1 MLLRFL
7 GTSLLLFRIYL
18 VHLVFACVLASGAA
32 ALDVDLRTPGID
44 DDLAEKLRNASLLVQ
59 TAQEEDPAAPIEVLA
74 NAQADYARLVTVLYE
89 AGRFGPAI
97 TISLDGREA
106 ASIPPIAAP
115 ARINRAVITVTPGPV
130 FALGQTRISPL
141 ARRTEL
147 PESFASGQTASVSAL
162 QDGVAAAIEGWRQIG
177 HAKAAVDQQQITA
190 RHSDRALD
198 VDVRL
203 DPGPRLRFGRLDISS
218 ESAVRP
224 DRIREI
230 AGLPTGDVFDPDAVA
245 KSQTRLRRTGTF
257 RVAALTEAETANPD
271 GTLDIEAQITD
282 QPPRRLSFGA
292 EISSLDGLGVSASW
306 LHRNF
311 FGGAE
316 RFVAEAEV
324 GGIGAGEEGP
334 DYRLFARLSRPATY
348 LPDLEAYALV
358 RLEQIDDPNLFS
370 RRFALEGGATYFA
383 GESREFSVGIGY
395 QAAEIEDDLGERDY
409 TILTFPAVGTF
420 DERNDRL
427 NATAGFYGQLA
438 LTPFVGLSG
447 TESGLR
453 TSLDLRTY
461 RSFGVDDRV
470 TFAVRGQLGSVAGP
484 DIEEAPAD
492 FLFFSGG
499 GGTVRGHEYQSL
511 GVDLEDDVT
520 IGGRSFLGL
529 STELRVKTG
538 DNLSVVGFYDMG
550 YIGAEEFPDGTSG
563 EWHAGAGAG
572 VRYDTGI
579 GPIRLDLA
587 VPVSGPD
594 DTDGFEIYIGIGQ
607 AF

>member
-1 MLLRFL
+1 MPLK
-7 GTSLLLFRIYL
+7 TCL
-18 VHLVFACVLASGAA
+18 VHLVFAGLLANAAA
-32 ALDVDLRTPGID
+32 ALEVDLRAPGLD
-44 DDLAEKLRNASLLVQ
+44 EDLTQKLRDASLLVQ
-59 TAQEEDPAAPIEVLA
+59 TAQAEDPAVPIEVLA
-74 NAQADYARLVTVLYE
+74 SAQADYARLVAVLYE

-97 TISLDGREA
+97 TIALDGREA
-106 ASIPPIAAP
+106 AAIPPIAAP
-115 ARINRAVITVTPGPV
+115 PRINRAVITVTPGPV
-130 FALGQTRISPL
+130 FALGQTRIDPL

-147 PESFASGQTASVSAL
+147 PETFASGQTASVTAL

-190 RHSDRALD
+190 RHPQRLLD

-203 DPGPRLRFGRLDISS
+203 DPGPRLRFGRLNITSD
-218 ESAVRP
+218 SAVRP
-224 DRIREI
+224 ERIREI
-230 AGLPTGDVFDPDAVA
+230 AGLPTGDVFDPDAVE
-245 KSQTRLRRTGTF
+245 KSQMRLRRTGTF
-257 RVAALTEAETANPD
+257 RVAALSEAETANPD

-316 RFVAEAEV
+316 RFLAEAEI
-324 GGIGAGEEGP
+324 GGIGSGDENP
-334 DYRLFARLSRPATY
+334 DYSLSARLSRPATY
-348 LPDLEAYALV
+348 LPDLEAYGLI

-370 RRFALEGGATYFA
+370 RRFTLEGGATYFA
-383 GESREFSVGIGY
+383 GESREFNLGIGY

-409 TILTFPAVGTF
+409 TILTFPAIGTF

-438 LTPFVGLSG
+438 LTPFVGISG
-447 TESGLR
+447 TDSGLR

-461 RSFGVDDRV
+461 RSFGTDDAV
-470 TFAVRGQLGSVAGP
+470 TVALRGQLGSVVGP
-484 DIEEAPAD
+484 EIEEAPAD

-499 GGTVRGHEYQSL
+499 GGTVRGHEFQSL
-511 GVDLEDDVT
+511 GVELDEDTT

-529 STELRVKTG
+529 SGELRVKTG
-538 DNLSVVGFYDMG
+538 ENLSVVGFYDMG
-550 YIGAEEFPDGTSG
+550 YIGEEAFPDGNSG

-579 GPIRLDLA
+579 GPIRFDIA

-594 DTDGFEIYIGIGQ
+594 DPEGFEIYIGIGQ